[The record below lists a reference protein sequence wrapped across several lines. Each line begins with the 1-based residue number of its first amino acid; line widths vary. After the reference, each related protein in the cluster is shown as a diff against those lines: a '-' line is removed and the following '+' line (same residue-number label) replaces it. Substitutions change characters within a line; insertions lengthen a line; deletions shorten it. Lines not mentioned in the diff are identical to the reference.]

1 VTEDGLVR
9 KPLPFTPIRWHPECG
24 PMQNPM
30 TQAIKA
36 KYASL
41 EPVLDERA
49 RRLWAATE
57 ARAIGRGGITRV
69 AEATGLSRV
78 TIRAGLNELNLP
90 VTPAKRRAVVER
102 IRRPGGGRKA
112 LAAHDPD
119 LLHDLETLVDPVTR
133 GDPMSPLR
141 WTCKSAEKIATELQ
155 ARGHGASERSVNRLL
170 HDLGYSLQSNRKT
183 IEGKGHPDR
192 DAQFQYINRRV
203 KAFQRQ
209 GQPVISVDAK
219 KKELV
224 GQFRNAGREWQPEGQ
239 PEEVEVYDF
248 AKKDLGK
255 AIPYGIYDQ
264 TNNTGWVSVG
274 IDHDTAEF
282 AVETLRRWWRNMGSQ
297 VYPQAKRLLITADGG
312 GSNGSRCRLWKVELQ
327 RLADEIGLRISVC
340 HFPPGTSKW
349 NKIEHR
355 MFCHITENWRGRPL
369 VSREVVVNLIGH
381 TTTTGLSIRSELDEG
396 SYPTGREVSE
406 EQIKGLSIRRDKFH
420 GEWNYTIFSK
430 K

>member
-1 VTEDGLVR
+1 
-9 KPLPFTPIRWHPECG
+9 
-24 PMQNPM
+24 MQNSLV
-30 TQAIKA
+30 QAINA
-36 KYASL
+36 KYTSL
-41 EPVLDERA
+41 EPVVDERA
-49 RRLWAATE
+49 RRLWAAAE

-90 VTPAKRRAVVER
+90 ASPTDRRAAAGR
-102 IRRPGGGRKA
+102 LRRPGGGRKP
-112 LAAHDPD
+112 LVDQDPI
-119 LLHDLETLVDPVTR
+119 LLRDLETLVDPVTR

-141 WTCKSAEKIATELQ
+141 WTCKSAAKLAAELQ
-155 ARGHGASERSVNRLL
+155 AKEHAVRERTVNRLL
-170 HDLGYSLQSNRKT
+170 HSLDYSLQSNRKT

-203 KAFQRQ
+203 KAFQGQ
-209 GQPVISVDAK
+209 GQPVVSVDTK

-224 GQFRNAGREWQPEGQ
+224 GQFRNGGREWQPEGQ

-248 AKKDLGK
+248 VKEDLGK

-264 TNNTGWVSVG
+264 TTNTGWVSVG

-282 AVETLRRWWRNMGSQ
+282 AVETLRRWWRNMGSK
-297 VYPQAKRLLITADGG
+297 VYPRAKQLLITADGG

-327 RLADEIGLRISVC
+327 GLADEIGLQIAVC

-381 TTTTGLSIRSELDEG
+381 TTTKTGLAIRSELDEG
-396 SYPTGREVSE
+396 NYPTGREVSD
-406 EQIKGLSIRRDKFH
+406 EQMEGLSIRRDKFH
-420 GEWNYTIFSK
+420 GEWNYTILPRE
-430 K
+430 